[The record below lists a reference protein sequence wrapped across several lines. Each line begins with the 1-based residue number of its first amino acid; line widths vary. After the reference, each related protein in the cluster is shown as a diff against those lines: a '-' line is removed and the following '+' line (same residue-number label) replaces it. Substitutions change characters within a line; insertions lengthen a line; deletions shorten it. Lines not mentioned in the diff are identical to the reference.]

1 METDN
6 GDTPFVCECGQKYST
21 QNRLN
26 SHKRKVH
33 GGGLNEKDGEEIFAK
48 IGNAT
53 RALFPDGIP
62 AERVIEIAE
71 VQRTML
77 RVLTR

>member
-26 SHKRKVH
+26 SHKKKAH
-33 GGGLNEKDGEEIFAK
+33 GAPDSTDEIFAK
-48 IGNAT
+48 VGNAT
-53 RALFPDGIP
+53 RALFPEGIP

-71 VQRTML
+71 VQRSML
-77 RVLTR
+77 KVLAR

>member
-6 GDTPFVCECGQKYST
+6 GDNFVCECGTKCTSE
-21 QNRLN
+21 RGLAV
-26 SHKRKVH
+26 HRKRMH
-33 GGGLNEKDGEEIFAK
+33 GDGPNEKDGEEIFAK

-53 RALFPDGIP
+53 RALFPAGIP

-71 VQRTML
+71 VQKTML